1 MTDWIDAIDWSAGSR
16 VGAEAEKEW
25 DAMMEQS
32 ADEAA
37 DAAEAAYQRVMGDR
51 EDGPFAHIP
60 IDRYHANTRVSSSM
74 LKTFNSLGAR
84 GYQLRHLLGQY
95 PLPQTKPM
103 LIGQAFEDLVCGRSE
118 PIIIEGDGRTT
129 AVKAQKAEAE
139 AKNEER
145 VAKGLA
151 PHPIFT
157 GKGTSEVSDFMR
169 QAHINFMKN
178 DELTKLVGRCVEQPT
193 LFGSYPGLPGLQ
205 ARPDWGNTDGEFPDL
220 KVTEDL
226 DSYMQKFVKFDY
238 HVQAALVR
246 RCAREMGIEKT
257 THMHIVAERRV
268 PFRVQV
274 MDIPEELMQI
284 GEARLE
290 RSLEEL
296 AECYRRDEWPLCA
309 QRIVMRVPAWMLAKK
324 EG

>member
-1 MTDWIDAIDWSAGSR
+1 MTDLIDAI
-16 VGAEAEKEW
+16 
-25 DAMMEQS
+25 MEQC

-51 EDGPFAHIP
+51 EHGPFAHIP
-60 IDRYHANTRVSSSM
+60 IDRYHANKRVSSSM
-74 LKTFNSLGAR
+74 LKTFNALGAR
-84 GYQLRHLLGQY
+84 GYELRHIMNQD
-95 PLPQTKPM
+95 PMPQTKPM
-103 LIGQAFEDLVCGRSE
+103 LIGIAYEDKVCGRAE
-118 PIIIEGDGRTT
+118 PIIIDGDGRTT
-129 AVKAQKAEAE
+129 GVKAQKAEAE

-145 VAKGLA
+145 VAEGLA

-157 GKGTSEVSDFMR
+157 GKGASEVSEFMSR
-169 QAHINFMKN
+169 SYANYLKN
-178 DELTKLVGRCVEQPT
+178 NEATELVGQCVEQPT

-205 ARPDWGNTDGEFPDL
+205 ARPDWGNTDGVFPDL

-226 DSYMQKFVKFDY
+226 ESFMQKFVRFDY

-246 RCAREMGIEKT
+246 RCAREMGIEQT
-257 THMHIVAERRV
+257 THMHIVAERRF

-274 MDIPEELMQI
+274 MDIPEELVQI

-290 RSLEEL
+290 RSLEAL
-296 AECYRRDEWPLCA
+296 AACYRRDEWPLCA
-309 QRIVMRVPAWMLAKK
+309 QRIVMRVPAWMLDKK